1 MYENKLAVMIG
12 FCRQRARRREK
23 KEKGKGKKSPI
34 KEYPCNDWQST
45 WKKRRVVKQVERVAI
60 IIGTRAGYV
69 LDLRFP
75 FYLRGTQAPVRER
88 FNERTVLFYN
98 TGPSYKLSAFL
109 SIVNVHL

>member
-1 MYENKLAVMIG
+1 MIG
-12 FCRQRARRREK
+12 FCRRRVSKEEK
-23 KEKGKGKKSPI
+23 KKGKGKKNRQSRNI
-34 KEYPCNDWQST
+34 RVRTDWQST
-45 WKKRRVVKQVERVAI
+45 WKKRRVVKQVEKRVAI